1 MSDEAECDCPPEGLP
16 AYMGTFADLMA
27 LLMCFFVLLLSFAEM
42 DVLKFKQIAGSMKFA
57 FGVQNQV
64 HVRDI
69 PKGTSIIAKEF
80 SPGKP
85 QPTVIEAVMQQT
97 IDITKETIEFDESDD
112 EPDEG
117 RGTETGKGTDHDI
130 EEMPDDNREVA
141 KEEKSDAEIIKE
153 AQQAAKAEKDA
164 AEAAEALAQ
173 DIAMKMSDEI
183 LDGQV
188 ELLAKGSFVVI
199 RIREKGS
206 FASASDT
213 IEEQFL
219 PVISKIED
227 ILIDTDGEI
236 RVAGHTDNLPIDNEY
251 FRSNWELSGGRA
263 GSVTR
268 ELLRSGRLNKNRFVI
283 TGYADTK
290 PIDDNS
296 TPEGRATNRRVEVI
310 IVQGEQPDGE
320 VVGVGVDAPQ
330 TDEAVQEGS
339 QELADPPETETGES
353 STPEQEDESLEV
365 DLQAQIE
372 ASIRQSQEE
381 EEEDS
386 P

>member
-16 AYMGTFADLMA
+16 AWMGTFADLMA

-42 DVLKFKQIAGSMKFA
+42 DVLKFKQIAGSMKNA
-57 FGVQNQV
+57 FGVQSKV

-97 IDITKETIEFDESDD
+97 IDITRETIEFDE
-112 EPDEG
+112 PDESDPDQG
-117 RGTETGKGTDHDI
+117 EGEQTNKGVGAEDK
-130 EEMPDDNREVA
+130 EAVS

-153 AQQAAKAEKDA
+153 AQQAAKAAKQAAADA
-164 AEAAEALAQ
+164 ESLAQ
-173 DIAMKMSDEI
+173 DIAVKMSEEI
-183 LDGQV
+183 SDGQV
-188 ELLAKGSFVVI
+188 ELLAKGSYVVI

-206 FASASDT
+206 FASASDS
-213 IEEQFL
+213 IEQQFL
-219 PVISKIED
+219 PVIGKIES
-227 ILIDTDGEI
+227 ILADTDGEI

-268 ELLRSGRLNKNRFVI
+268 ELLRSGVLSKDRFVI

-290 PIDDNS
+290 PIADND
-296 TPEGRATNRRVEVI
+296 TLEGRATNRRVEII
-310 IVQGEQPDGE
+310 IVQGEQPEGT
-320 VVGVGVDAPQ
+320 VVGIGIDM
-330 TDEAVQEGS
+330 
-339 QELADPPETETGES
+339 PED
-353 STPEQEDESLEV
+353 QK
-365 DLQAQIE
+365 
-372 ASIRQSQEE
+372 
-381 EEEDS
+381 
-386 P
+386 

>member
-42 DVLKFKQIAGSMKFA
+42 DILKFKQISGSMKNA
-57 FGVQNQV
+57 FGVQSKV

-97 IDITKETIEFDESDD
+97 IDITKETLEFD
-112 EPDEG
+112 EPDEDDPEQG
-117 RGTETGKGTDHDI
+117 AGVESNTGEGSEDKKA
-130 EEMPDDNREVA
+130 VA
-141 KEEKSDAEIIKE
+141 KEDKSDAEIIKE
-153 AQQAAKAEKDA
+153 AQQAAKAEKEAA
-164 AEAAEALAQ
+164 AEAESLAQ
-173 DIAMKMSDEI
+173 EIAAKMSEEI
-183 LDGQV
+183 SEGQV
-188 ELLAKGSFVVI
+188 ELLAKGAYVVI

-219 PVISKIED
+219 PVIGKIES
-227 ILIDTDGEI
+227 ILADTDGEI
-236 RVAGHTDNLPIDNEY
+236 RVAGHTDNLPIENEY

-268 ELLRSGRLNKNRFVI
+268 ELLKSGKLDKNRFVI
-283 TGYADTK
+283 TGYAETK
-290 PIDDNS
+290 PIADNS
-296 TPEGRATNRRVEVI
+296 TREGRATNRRVEVI
-310 IVQGEQPDGE
+310 IVQGEQPDGQ
-320 VVGVGVDAPQ
+320 VVGVGIDK
-330 TDEAVQEGS
+330 
-339 QELADPPETETGES
+339 
-353 STPEQEDESLEV
+353 
-365 DLQAQIE
+365 IE
-372 ASIRQSQEE
+372 E
-381 EEEDS
+381 
-386 P
+386 

>member
-1 MSDEAECDCPPEGLP
+1 MSEEAECDCPPEGLP

-42 DVLKFKQIAGSMKFA
+42 DVLKFKQIAGSMKMA
-57 FGVQNQV
+57 FGVQSQV

-97 IDITKETIEFDESDD
+97 IDITKETLEFDEPEEDD
-112 EPDEG
+112 PEEGEGAESNKGAGQEDED
-117 RGTETGKGTDHDI
+117 TA
-130 EEMPDDNREVA
+130 A

-153 AQQAAKAEKDA
+153 AQQATKA
-164 AEAAEALAQ
+164 AEQAAAEAEALAQ
-173 DIAMKMSDEI
+173 EIAMKMSVEI
-183 LDGQV
+183 SDGQV
-188 ELLAKGSFVVI
+188 ELLAKGAYVVI

-206 FASASDT
+206 FASASDS
-213 IEEQFL
+213 IEEPFL
-219 PVISKIED
+219 PVIGKIEN
-227 ILIDTDGEI
+227 ILADTDGEI

-268 ELLRSGRLNKNRFVI
+268 ELLKSGLLSKDRFVI

-290 PIDDNS
+290 PIADND
-296 TPEGRATNRRVEVI
+296 TLEGRATNRRVEII
-310 IVQGEQPDGE
+310 IVQGEQPEGT
-320 VVGVGVDAPQ
+320 VVGIGIDK
-330 TDEAVQEGS
+330 
-339 QELADPPETETGES
+339 PET
-353 STPEQEDESLEV
+353 
-365 DLQAQIE
+365 
-372 ASIRQSQEE
+372 
-381 EEEDS
+381 
-386 P
+386 

>member
-57 FGVQNQV
+57 FGVQDKV
-64 HVRDI
+64 RVRDI

-97 IDITKETIEFDESDD
+97 IDITKETLEFAEPDES

-117 RGTETGKGTDHDI
+117 EGTEKDTGVGPEDKDAT
-130 EEMPDDNREVA
+130 A

-153 AQQAAKAEKDA
+153 AQQAAKAAEEA
-164 AEAAEALAQ
+164 AAKAEALAQ
-173 DIAMKMSDEI
+173 EIALKMSEEI
-183 LDGQV
+183 SDGQV
-188 ELLAKGSFVVI
+188 ELLAKGAYVVI

-213 IEEQFL
+213 IESEFL
-219 PVISKIED
+219 PVVRKIED
-227 ILIDTDGEI
+227 ILAETDGEI
-236 RVAGHTDNLPIDNEY
+236 RVAGHTDNLPIENE
-251 FRSNWELSGGRA
+251 FFKSNWELSGGRA

-268 ELLRSGRLNKNRFVI
+268 ELLRSGRLNKGRFVI

-290 PIDDNS
+290 PIADNS
-296 TPEGRATNRRVEVI
+296 TLEGRATNRRVEVI
-310 IVQGEQPDGE
+310 IVQGEQPEGD
-320 VVGVGVDAPQ
+320 VVGVGLEAP
-330 TDEAVQEGS
+330 VEG
-339 QELADPPETETGES
+339 E
-353 STPEQEDESLEV
+353 
-365 DLQAQIE
+365 
-372 ASIRQSQEE
+372 
-381 EEEDS
+381 
-386 P
+386 

>member
-57 FGVQNQV
+57 FGVQDKV
-64 HVRDI
+64 RVRDI

-97 IDITKETIEFDESDD
+97 IDITKETIEFDEPDED
-112 EPDEG
+112 EPEEG
-117 RGTETGKGTDHDI
+117 EGVEKDKGVG
-130 EEMPDDNREVA
+130 PDSKDAVA

-153 AQQAAKAEKDA
+153 AQQAAKAEKLA
-164 AEAAEALAQ
+164 AEEAEALAQ
-173 DIAMKMSDEI
+173 EIANKMSQEI
-183 LDGQV
+183 SEGQV
-188 ELLAKGSFVVI
+188 ELLAKGAYVVI

-219 PVISKIED
+219 PVVGKIEE
-227 ILIDTDGEI
+227 ILADTDGEI
-236 RVAGHTDNLPIDNEY
+236 RVAGHTDNIPIENEY
-251 FRSNWELSGGRA
+251 FKSNWELSGGRA

-268 ELLRSGRLNKNRFVI
+268 ELLKSGLLDKSRFVI

-290 PIDDNS
+290 PIADNATS
-296 TPEGRATNRRVEVI
+296 EGRATNRRVEVI
-310 IVQGEQPDGE
+310 IVQGEQPEGD
-320 VVGVGVDAPQ
+320 VVGVGLEVP
-330 TDEAVQEGS
+330 T
-339 QELADPPETETGES
+339 ETE
-353 STPEQEDESLEV
+353 
-365 DLQAQIE
+365 
-372 ASIRQSQEE
+372 
-381 EEEDS
+381 
-386 P
+386 

>member
-57 FGVQNQV
+57 FGIQDKVR
-64 HVRDI
+64 VRDI

-97 IDITKETIEFDESDD
+97 IDITKETLEFDEPDD
-112 EPDEG
+112 SEPDEG
-117 RGTETGKGTDHDI
+117 EGTEKDTGVGPEDKDAI
-130 EEMPDDNREVA
+130 A

-153 AQQAAKAEKDA
+153 AQQAAKAAEEA
-164 AEAAEALAQ
+164 AAKAEALAQ
-173 DIAMKMSDEI
+173 EIALKMSEEI
-183 LDGQV
+183 SDGQV
-188 ELLAKGSFVVI
+188 ELLAKGAYVVI

-213 IEEQFL
+213 IESEFL
-219 PVISKIED
+219 PVVLKIED
-227 ILIDTDGEI
+227 ILAETDGEI
-236 RVAGHTDNLPIDNEY
+236 RVAGHTDNLPIENE
-251 FRSNWELSGGRA
+251 FFKSNWELSGGRA

-268 ELLRSGRLNKNRFVI
+268 ELLRSGRLNKGRFVI

-290 PIDDNS
+290 PIADNS
-296 TPEGRATNRRVEVI
+296 TLEGRATNRRVEVI
-310 IVQGEQPDGE
+310 IVQGEQPEGD
-320 VVGVGVDAPQ
+320 VVGVGLEAP
-330 TDEAVQEGS
+330 VEG
-339 QELADPPETETGES
+339 E
-353 STPEQEDESLEV
+353 
-365 DLQAQIE
+365 
-372 ASIRQSQEE
+372 
-381 EEEDS
+381 
-386 P
+386 

>member
-1 MSDEAECDCPPEGLP
+1 MSEEAECDCPPEGLP

-57 FGVQNQV
+57 FGVQDKV
-64 HVRDI
+64 RVRDI

-97 IDITKETIEFDESDD
+97 IDITKETLEFD
-112 EPDEG
+112 EPDEDDPDEG
-117 RGTETGKGTDHDI
+117 EGTEKDTGIGPQDKDAT
-130 EEMPDDNREVA
+130 A

-153 AQQAAKAEKDA
+153 AQQAAKAAEEA
-164 AEAAEALAQ
+164 AAQAEALAQ
-173 DIAMKMSDEI
+173 EIALKMSEEI
-183 LDGQV
+183 SDGQV
-188 ELLAKGSFVVI
+188 ELLAKGAYVVI

-213 IEEQFL
+213 LESEFI
-219 PVISKIED
+219 PVVRKIED
-227 ILIDTDGEI
+227 ILAETDGEI

-251 FRSNWELSGGRA
+251 FKSNWELSGGRA

-268 ELLRSGRLNKNRFVI
+268 ELLKSGRLKKGRFVI

-290 PIDDNS
+290 PIADNS
-296 TPEGRATNRRVEVI
+296 TVEGRATNRRVEVI
-310 IVQGEQPDGE
+310 IVQGEQPEGD
-320 VVGVGVDAPQ
+320 VVGVGLEAP
-330 TDEAVQEGS
+330 VEG
-339 QELADPPETETGES
+339 E
-353 STPEQEDESLEV
+353 
-365 DLQAQIE
+365 
-372 ASIRQSQEE
+372 
-381 EEEDS
+381 
-386 P
+386 

>member
-1 MSDEAECDCPPEGLP
+1 MSEEVECDCPPEGLP

-42 DVLKFKQIAGSMKFA
+42 DVLKFKQIAGSMKNA
-57 FGVQNQV
+57 FGVQSKV

-97 IDITKETIEFDESDD
+97 IDITKETLEFDKQEEGVPEGEEGDESGKDTGQED
-112 EPDEG
+112 QEG
-117 RGTETGKGTDHDI
+117 DATG
-130 EEMPDDNREVA
+130 
-141 KEEKSDAEIIKE
+141 EKSDAEIIKE
-153 AQQAAKAEKDA
+153 AQQAAIAAKQDA
-164 AEAAEALAQ
+164 AGAEALAQ
-173 DIAMKMSDEI
+173 DIAMKMSEEI
-183 LDGQV
+183 FDGQV
-188 ELLAKGSFVVI
+188 ELLAKGSYVVI

-206 FASASDT
+206 FASASDS

-219 PVISKIED
+219 PVIGKIES
-227 ILIDTDGEI
+227 ILADTKGEI

-268 ELLRSGRLNKNRFVI
+268 ELLKSGLLSKDRFVI

-290 PIDDNS
+290 PIADND
-296 TPEGRATNRRVEVI
+296 TLEGRATNRRVEII
-310 IVQGEQPDGE
+310 IVQGEQPEGT
-320 VVGVGVDAPQ
+320 VVGIGIDK
-330 TDEAVQEGS
+330 
-339 QELADPPETETGES
+339 PET
-353 STPEQEDESLEV
+353 
-365 DLQAQIE
+365 
-372 ASIRQSQEE
+372 
-381 EEEDS
+381 
-386 P
+386 

>member
-1 MSDEAECDCPPEGLP
+1 MSEEAECDCPPEGLP

-42 DVLKFKQIAGSMKFA
+42 DVLKFKQLAGSMKNA

-69 PKGTSIIAKEF
+69 PKGTSIIAQEF

-97 IDITKETIEFDESDD
+97 IDVTKETLDFD
-112 EPDEG
+112 EPDDDDPNEG
-117 RGTETGKGTDHDI
+117 EGVESNKGEGVEDKTNVSTEDS
-130 EEMPDDNREVA
+130 
-141 KEEKSDAEIIKE
+141 KSDAEIIE
-153 AQQAAKAEKDA
+153 QAKQAADAAALAEAKAE
-164 AEAAEALAQ
+164 ELAQ
-173 DIAMKMSDEI
+173 EIAGKMSQEI
-183 LDGQV
+183 SNGQV
-188 ELLAKGSFVVI
+188 ELLAKGSYVVI

-206 FASASDT
+206 FASASDS

-219 PVISKIED
+219 PVIGKIEE
-227 ILIDTDGEI
+227 ILGETDGEI
-236 RVAGHTDNLPIDNEY
+236 RIAGHTDNLPIDNEY

-268 ELLRSGRLNKNRFVI
+268 ELLRSGKLDKGRFVI

-290 PIDDNS
+290 PIADNS
-296 TPEGRATNRRVEVI
+296 TAEGRATNRRVEVI
-310 IVQGEQPDGE
+310 IVQGEQPEGQ
-320 VVGVGVDAPQ
+320 VVGVGI
-330 TDEAVQEGS
+330 
-339 QELADPPETETGES
+339 ES
-353 STPEQEDESLEV
+353 PN
-365 DLQAQIE
+365 
-372 ASIRQSQEE
+372 
-381 EEEDS
+381 

>member
-1 MSDEAECDCPPEGLP
+1 MSEDVECDCPPEGLP

-57 FGVQNQV
+57 FGVQKKV
-64 HVRDI
+64 RVRDI

-97 IDITKETIEFDESDD
+97 IDITEETLEFD
-112 EPDEG
+112 EPDEDEPLEG
-117 RGTETGKGTDHDI
+117 DGDDSDLGIGEQNNVATD
-130 EEMPDDNREVA
+130 EQA
-141 KEEKSDAEIIKE
+141 KADEKILRDAEL
-153 AQQAAKAEKDA
+153 AAKA
-164 AEAAEALAQ
+164 AEAAEKVSEKLAM
-173 DIAMKMSDEI
+173 DIAVKMSEEI
-183 LDGQV
+183 ADGQI
-188 ELLAKGSFVVI
+188 ELLAQGALVVI

-206 FASASDT
+206 FASASDI
-213 IEEQFL
+213 IEDKFI
-219 PVISKIED
+219 PVISKIESV
-227 ILIDTDGEI
+227 LLETDGEI

-268 ELLRSGRLNKNRFVI
+268 ELLKSGRLKKGRFVI

-290 PIDDNS
+290 AIADNN

-310 IVQGEQPDGE
+310 IVQGKQPEGS
-320 VVGVGVDAPQ
+320 VIGVGLD
-330 TDEAVQEGS
+330 
-339 QELADPPETETGES
+339 
-353 STPEQEDESLEV
+353 TPIQ
-365 DLQAQIE
+365 
-372 ASIRQSQEE
+372 
-381 EEEDS
+381 
-386 P
+386 

>member
-42 DVLKFKQIAGSMKFA
+42 DVLKFKQIAGSMKNA
-57 FGVQNQV
+57 FGVQSKV

-97 IDITKETIEFDESDD
+97 IDITKETIEFDEPDEDD
-112 EPDEG
+112 PDEG
-117 RGTETGKGTDHDI
+117 EGVEKDKGLGPDNNTD
-130 EEMPDDNREVA
+130 VS

-153 AQQAAKAEKDA
+153 AQQAAKAEKLAA
-164 AEAAEALAQ
+164 AEAEELAQ
-173 DIAMKMSDEI
+173 EIAAKMSTEI
-183 LDGQV
+183 SEGQI
-188 ELLAKGSFVVI
+188 ELLAKGSYVVI

-213 IEEQFL
+213 IERQFL
-219 PVISKIED
+219 PVIGKIED
-227 ILIDTDGEI
+227 ILVDTEGEI

-268 ELLRSGRLNKNRFVI
+268 ELLKSGKLDKSRFVI

-290 PIDDNS
+290 PIADNS
-296 TPEGRATNRRVEVI
+296 TLEGRATNRRVEII
-310 IVQGEQPDGE
+310 IVQGEQPEGQ
-320 VVGVGVDAPQ
+320 VVGVGVDTPPQ
-330 TDEAVQEGS
+330 E
-339 QELADPPETETGES
+339 
-353 STPEQEDESLEV
+353 
-365 DLQAQIE
+365 
-372 ASIRQSQEE
+372 
-381 EEEDS
+381 
-386 P
+386 

>member
-57 FGVQNQV
+57 FGVQNKV

-97 IDITKETIEFDESDD
+97 IDITKETLEFD
-112 EPDEG
+112 EPDEDDPDEG
-117 RGTETGKGTDHDI
+117 QGIEKDKGVGPEDKDATST
-130 EEMPDDNREVA
+130 
-141 KEEKSDAEIIKE
+141 EEKSDAEIIKE
-153 AQQAAKAEKDA
+153 AQQAAKADREAA
-164 AEAAEALAQ
+164 AEAEALAQ
-173 DIAMKMSDEI
+173 EIAVKMSEEI
-183 LDGQV
+183 SDGQV
-188 ELLAKGSFVVI
+188 ELLAKGAYVVI

-213 IEEQFL
+213 IEEEFL
-219 PVISKIED
+219 PVIRKIED
-227 ILIDTDGEI
+227 ILADTDGEI

-268 ELLRSGRLNKNRFVI
+268 ELLRSGNLQKGRFVI

-290 PIDDNS
+290 PIADNS
-296 TPEGRATNRRVEVI
+296 TSEGRATNRRVEVI
-310 IVQGEQPDGE
+310 IVQGEQPEGD
-320 VVGVGVDAPQ
+320 VVGVGLDSVS
-330 TDEAVQEGS
+330 EG
-339 QELADPPETETGES
+339 
-353 STPEQEDESLEV
+353 
-365 DLQAQIE
+365 
-372 ASIRQSQEE
+372 
-381 EEEDS
+381 
-386 P
+386 

>member
-1 MSDEAECDCPPEGLP
+1 MSEEAECDCPPEGLP

-57 FGVQNQV
+57 FGVQDKV
-64 HVRDI
+64 RVRDI

-97 IDITKETIEFDESDD
+97 IDITKETLEFD
-112 EPDEG
+112 EPDEDDPDEG
-117 RGTETGKGTDHDI
+117 EGTEKDTGIGPQDKDAT
-130 EEMPDDNREVA
+130 A

-153 AQQAAKAEKDA
+153 AQQAAKAAEEA
-164 AEAAEALAQ
+164 AAQAEALAQ
-173 DIAMKMSDEI
+173 EIALKMSEEI
-183 LDGQV
+183 SDGQV
-188 ELLAKGSFVVI
+188 ELLAKGAYVVI

-213 IEEQFL
+213 LESEFI
-219 PVISKIED
+219 PVVRKIED
-227 ILIDTDGEI
+227 ILAETDGEI

-251 FRSNWELSGGRA
+251 FKSNWELSGGRA

-268 ELLRSGRLNKNRFVI
+268 ELLRSGRLKKGRFVI

-290 PIDDNS
+290 PIADNS
-296 TPEGRATNRRVEVI
+296 TVEGRATNRRVEVI
-310 IVQGEQPDGE
+310 IVQGEQPEGD
-320 VVGVGVDAPQ
+320 VVGVGLEAP
-330 TDEAVQEGS
+330 VEG
-339 QELADPPETETGES
+339 E
-353 STPEQEDESLEV
+353 
-365 DLQAQIE
+365 
-372 ASIRQSQEE
+372 
-381 EEEDS
+381 
-386 P
+386 